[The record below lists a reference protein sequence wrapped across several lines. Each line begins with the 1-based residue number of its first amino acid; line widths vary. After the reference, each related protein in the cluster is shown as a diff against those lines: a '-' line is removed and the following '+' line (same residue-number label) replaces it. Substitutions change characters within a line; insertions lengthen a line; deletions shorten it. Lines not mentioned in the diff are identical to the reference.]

1 MVGRSLK
8 ARLLLYCAQLAFLPS
23 ALPFHNFENP
33 KEHFMI
39 LKKWM
44 VLGHEV
50 SQYIELLE
58 IVIDAPPL
66 KSAQM
71 SVDTNERAMACHT

>member
-1 MVGRSLK
+1 
-8 ARLLLYCAQLAFLPS
+8 
-23 ALPFHNFENP
+23 
-33 KEHFMI
+33 MI